1 VNFACP
7 VKYRVNFTGVL
18 FVANIFGSGLSG
30 LGFRLILLFLA
41 ILSFMGEE
49 EKTVF
54 KRIALVDVVG
64 QGRFNWIDRISWASI
79 QTAVNYIVTM
89 PLFLLLFCIGIL
101 FFLMHMFTSKL

>member
-1 VNFACP
+1 MS
-7 VKYRVNFTGVL
+7 KYTIAGLVSWL
-18 FVANIFGSGLSG
+18 FSG
-30 LGFRLILLFLA
+30 LILLFQA
-41 ILSFMGEE
+41 ISSFMGME

-54 KRIALVDVVG
+54 KSISLVDVIG
-64 QGRFNWIDRISWASI
+64 QGHFNWVDRISWVSI